1 MSNRSILSD
10 LFSLACLVPPLR
22 EVSSLH
28 YKYIYVSIYIY
39 IHTHTGILIAS
50 THSYMKHTLKQ
61 THTQTHIHSNKN
73 PTTLIDSLSVC
84 LTA

>member
-39 IHTHTGILIAS
+39 THTHWY
-50 THSYMKHTLKQ
+50 SYCFHTLLHEAHSETN
-61 THTQTHIHSNKN
+61 THTNTHPLK
-73 PTTLIDSLSVC
+73 
-84 LTA
+84 